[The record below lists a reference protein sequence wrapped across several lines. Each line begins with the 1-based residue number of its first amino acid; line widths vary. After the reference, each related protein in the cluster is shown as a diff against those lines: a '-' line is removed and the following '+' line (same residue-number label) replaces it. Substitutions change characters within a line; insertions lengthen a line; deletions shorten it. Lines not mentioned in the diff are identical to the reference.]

1 MLFHIFLYTNTFTQ
15 CFHQFFD
22 AEILLPAGTF
32 LHRDTLA
39 LHGDVF
45 LHGEVAFTHTH
56 ARALAG
62 MFLNARALTQ
72 RYFYTEM
79 LWHRDAFTHRNACT
93 YTHTY
98 TRTLL
103 HRDGFTLSN
112 FTHRTHYKK
121 TGVLVL
127 FTKEWIYT
135 KSFLYGCFCTGML
148 LHEFGGKGWPSASPH
163 CHFMSIFGD
172 RHRVRGGCVSWTSI
186 HFALPP

>member
-1 MLFHIFLYTNTFTQ
+1 MLLHTNTLRHKHFSQRWFCKEELFRRNRVYTHTDGCLYTELLLHILLYTNTFTHS
-15 CFHQFFD
+15 FHQFFD

-93 YTHTY
+93 YTHIHTHTFTQRWLY
-98 TRTLL
+98 TEQL
-103 HRDGFTLSN
+103 
-112 FTHRTHYKK
+112 
-121 TGVLVL
+121 
-127 FTKEWIYT
+127 YT
-135 KSFLYGCFCTGML
+135 QNPLQKN
-148 LHEFGGKGWPSASPH
+148 
-163 CHFMSIFGD
+163 
-172 RHRVRGGCVSWTSI
+172 RCVGA
-186 HFALPP
+186 FY